1 MKKIVLALDFEWQSN
16 KLLAE
21 AKRYALAFKAQLHIV
36 HVSTL
41 SSSTLNYDPMVEGA
55 ANDNKPELS
64 AERRL
69 LKQLCSNLKT
79 EGVDSD
85 FSIVEGDVST
95 NLLRQAEKV
104 EAELVIVG
112 HHKKGF
118 LMRAL
123 LKSTSEEALQKTKI
137 PILAIPLEF

>member
-16 KLLAE
+16 KLLAA
-21 AKRYALAFKAQLHIV
+21 AKQYALAFHSQLHIV

-41 SSSTLNYDPMVEGA
+41 PTNKVNFNPMEEDSANANQAELN
-55 ANDNKPELS
+55 

-69 LKQLCSNLKT
+69 LAQLCSNLKD
-79 EGVDSD
+79 EGVETD

-95 NLLRQAEKV
+95 NLLRQAENIA
-104 EAELVIVG
+104 AELIIVG